1 MNEILP
7 GVFHWVTVHDHINM
21 PVSSYYL
28 DGPDGAAVIDP
39 RVPDAGL
46 DWFAGR
52 TPPADVFLTNRHHYR
67 HSDRFEEA
75 FGCRVWC
82 HRDGLHEFAGR
93 GEVSAFESDG
103 LLPGGLEVVEIGSIC
118 PDETAL
124 HIPWAR
130 AISVADGLV
139 RADFDGALGFVPD
152 FLMGEDA
159 EAVKLGLYASFE
171 RLLERDFDHLLFAH
185 GAPWV
190 GGGREALRAFVESRP
205 RG

>member
-7 GVFHWVTVHDHINM
+7 GVLHWVTVHDHINM

-28 DGPDGAAVIDP
+28 DGPAGASVIDP

-52 TPPADVFLTNRHHYR
+52 SRPEDVFLTNRHHYR
-67 HSDRFEEA
+67 HSGLFVEA
-75 FGCRVWC
+75 FGSRVWC
-82 HRDGLHEFAGR
+82 HGDGLHEFTG
-93 GEVSAFESDG
+93 GEEVAAYEPG
-103 LLPGGLEVVEIGSIC
+103 QPLPGGVEVLEIGSIC
-118 PDETAL
+118 PDEIAL

-130 AISVADGLV
+130 AVSVADGLV
-139 RADFDGALGFVPD
+139 RADFDGPLGFVPD
-152 FLMGEDA
+152 FLLGDDA
-159 EAVKLGLYASFE
+159 AAVKRGLVAAFG

-190 GGGREALRAFVESRP
+190 GGGRDALRAFVESRP
-205 RG
+205 EE